1 MGADPDHLG
10 RRHRR
15 SVARGQPLY
24 VGDSSLFPRTL
35 SVNPSLTIMAMATR
49 LADYLDS
56 GANGQ
61 LSAGR
66 SEQLV
71 A

>member
-1 MGADPDHLG
+1 MVS
-10 RRHRR
+10 RTR
-15 SVARGQPLY
+15 SSRLY